1 MNLQVFTYQHN
12 ARIRVIMRDGAPW
25 WVAQDVAFLLGYRD
39 AHNAMR
45 ILFDDE
51 KDTHKVST
59 PGGEQN
65 MTIVSES
72 GLFALILRS
81 NRPEAQTFRKW
92 VTSEVLPE
100 IRRTGAYQSSGL
112 QEIPKSYSE
121 ALRAL
126 ADEVEEK
133 SQLQLANS
141 EMKPKA
147 AFYDAVIQSPTT
159 FDMNTAAKILNF
171 PGYGRTKL
179 FQFLRE
185 KKVLMRDNLP
195 YQEHIEAGRFEVS
208 EREFYIEGEVNISR
222 KTVVTQKGLDY
233 IRKLLLKERLRQ
245 SEESVFEQVR

>member
-1 MNLQVFTYQHN
+1 
-12 ARIRVIMRDGAPW
+12 MRDGAPW
-25 WVAQDVAFLLGYRD
+25 WVAQDVAFILGYREANKASRLLD
-39 AHNAMR
+39 E
-45 ILFDDE
+45 DE
-51 KDTHKVST
+51 KGTHKVVT
-59 PGGEQN
+59 PGGVQEMIIIN
-65 MTIVSES
+65 EP
-72 GLFALILRS
+72 GLYSLILRS
-81 NRPEAQTFRKW
+81 NRPEAKLFKKW

-100 IRRTGAYQSSGL
+100 IRRTGGYQAAGL

-126 ADEVEEK
+126 ADEVEQK
-133 SQLQLANS
+133 SQLQVANS

-159 FDMNTAAKILNF
+159 FDMNTAAKILNY

-179 FQFLRE
+179 FQFLRD
-185 KKVLMRDNLP
+185 KKVLMKNNLP

-233 IRKLLLKERLRQ
+233 IRKLLIKDRLRQ